1 MSDET
6 AKAYLQEMIANR
18 GYVLEYHKVMVLE
31 DMPFM
36 KAVNQMLETAYTD
49 ERSLSKKVK
58 ELLFSVLMTSV
69 GAPKDVIKIHIGL
82 AAKAGATKEEVLE
95 ALGACLAALRY
106 AQVFPGSG
114 GVDRG
119 VRGRGAR
126 ARLAPTVRR
135 GPVAATGDG

>member
-1 MSDET
+1 MSDDT
-6 AKAYLQEMIANR
+6 AKAYLQEMKDNR
-18 GYVLEYHKVMVLE
+18 GYVLDYHKVLVLE

-49 ERSLSKKVK
+49 QRSLSKKVK

-95 ALGACLAALRY
+95 ALELASMPCGMPKFFPALE
-106 AQVFPGSG
+106 AWTEVFE
-114 GVDRG
+114 VDR
-119 VRGRGAR
+119 
-126 ARLAPTVRR
+126 LEL
-135 GPVAATGDG
+135 D

>member
-95 ALGACLAALRY
+95 ALELASLPCGMPKFFPALE
-106 AQVFPGSG
+106 AWTEVFEVEGLEL
-114 GVDRG
+114 D
-119 VRGRGAR
+119 
-126 ARLAPTVRR
+126 
-135 GPVAATGDG
+135 

>member
-18 GYVLEYHKVMVLE
+18 GYVLEYHKVLVLE

-49 ERSLSKKVK
+49 QRSLSKKVK
-58 ELLFSVLMTSV
+58 ELLFSALMTSV

-95 ALGACLAALRY
+95 ALELASLPCGMPKFFPALE
-106 AQVFPGSG
+106 AWTEVFE
-114 GVDRG
+114 VE
-119 VRGRGAR
+119 
-126 ARLAPTVRR
+126 RLEL
-135 GPVAATGDG
+135 D

>member
-1 MSDET
+1 MGDEA
-6 AKAYLQEMIANR
+6 AKAYLQEMIDNR

-95 ALGACLAALRY
+95 ALELASLPCGMPKFFPALE
-106 AQVFPGSG
+106 AWTEVFE
-114 GVDRG
+114 VE
-119 VRGRGAR
+119 
-126 ARLAPTVRR
+126 RLEL
-135 GPVAATGDG
+135 D